1 MPAGYT
7 SGQVSVLDTITRTCR
22 NAAGDII
29 ATQVITVQ
37 VYTAQGVNAA
47 GMSLVTSDGL
57 STNRFKRTAVVK
69 LSTTK
74 SPKTGAS
81 ATIANVTTEGRFDSR
96 TEDGG
101 DITTVTYAG
110 VAPVNDIVVPVTTLG
125 GVLKVGDS
133 V

>member
-7 SGQVSVLDTITRTCR
+7 SGQISVLDTITRTCF
-22 NAAGDII
+22 NGAGDVI

-37 VYTAQGVNAA
+37 AYTIQGFNAA
-47 GMSLVTSDGL
+47 GMNLVTSDGL

-74 SPKTGAS
+74 SPITGAS
-81 ATIANVTTEGRFDSR
+81 STIASIQTEGKYDAR
-96 TEDGG
+96 TESGG
-101 DITTVTYAG
+101 DITTVTYTG
-110 VAPVNDIVVPVTTLG
+110 RAPVNDIIVPVTTLG